1 MIKFSHQAASTLL
14 LALGNCAGE
23 VEGEITVL
31 GLDADAR
38 SITGCFEMEY
48 SLLS

>member
-1 MIKFSHQAASTLL
+1 MIKFSHQAASKLL

-31 GLDADAR
+31 ELDADSR
-38 SITGCFEMEY
+38 CITGCFEMEFL
-48 SLLS
+48 LLS